1 MIKTDAG
8 AWVHVTAAQIQFGDQ
23 FRRGGPHGYPGD
35 FVTVT
40 NVRECE
46 GWLSVI
52 LDTTGGSFGYEPSHG
67 FVVFRAADK
76 LDSHAS

>member
-1 MIKTDAG
+1 MMRIEAG
-8 AWVHVTAAQIQFGDQ
+8 GWVHVNAAQIVAGDQ
-23 FRRGGPHGYPGD
+23 FRKAGPNGSPGD

-40 NVRECE
+40 GVRECE

-76 LDSHAS
+76 LDHHG